1 MISKEELK
9 EYAKKRNLRNIGFA
23 EKDYFQTVVLF
34 ILSQEYGKELIFKGG
49 TALSKCYGLDRFSED
64 LDFNCEKE
72 FNPKKLEKGLE
83 RFDLDFKLKETKY
96 KNSLKV
102 TIWIKGPLYIGTKN
116 SFCKIELDISL
127 REKALERPEIK
138 SLGKFLEEIPV
149 FDVFVMKEQEI
160 LAEKIRTIFT
170 RNKARDVY
178 DVLFLIEKGIEMKK
192 EMIKEK
198 ISFYSLEWDKKKFL
212 YLLKNKK
219 EIWESELIPLVYR
232 VPNFQKTIKKIKE
245 YLEQGG
251 Q

>member
-1 MISKEELK
+1 MITKEKLK
-9 EYAKKRNLRNIGFA
+9 EYGKIRNLRNIGFA

-34 ILSQEYGKELIFKGG
+34 ILSQEYGKELVFKGG

-72 FNPKKLEKGLE
+72 FDPKKLEKGLE
-83 RFDLDFKLKETKY
+83 RFNLDFKLKETKY

-102 TIWIKGPLYIGTKN
+102 TIWVKGPLYIGTKN

-127 REKALERPEIK
+127 REKTLEKPEIK
-138 SLGKFLEEIPV
+138 SLGKFLEEVPV

-160 LAEKIRTIFT
+160 FAEKIRTSFT

-178 DVLFLIEKGIEMKK
+178 DLLFLTEKETKINKDTINKK
-192 EMIKEK
+192 L
-198 ISFYSLEWDKKKFL
+198 SFYNLEWDKKKFL
-212 YLLKNKK
+212 NSLKDKK
-219 EIWESELIPLVYR
+219 EIWENELTPLVNR
-232 VPNFQKTIKKIKE
+232 VPEFQKTIKKIKD
-245 YLEQGG
+245 YLEQSG